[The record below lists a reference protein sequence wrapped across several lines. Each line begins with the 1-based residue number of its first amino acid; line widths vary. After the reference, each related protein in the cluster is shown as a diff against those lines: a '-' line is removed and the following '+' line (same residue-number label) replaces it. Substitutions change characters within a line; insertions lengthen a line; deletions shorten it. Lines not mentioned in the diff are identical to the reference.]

1 MAKLGSS
8 FQLRRRKKL
17 TLRLI
22 SITILISLSLP
33 LWAQEQSVQP
43 GINRAYVNPRFDEWV
58 ARFERPGRE
67 IYDKRHQIVAATG
80 VEAGMAVADI
90 GAGTGLFTR
99 LFSPRVG
106 PDGRVIAVDISRVFI
121 DNILRIA
128 HQQGLTNVEGI
139 VNSPRNVSLPAD
151 SIDVAFL
158 CDTYHHF
165 EYPVSTMR
173 SIHRALRPGGT
184 MVVIDFRRIAGE
196 SSPWVMRHVRT
207 GQDTVIQE
215 IEAAGFQ
222 LLENQGFLKT
232 NYFLRF
238 KKG

>member
-1 MAKLGSS
+1 MAELGSS

-43 GINRAYVNPRFDEWV
+43 GINRPYVNPRFGEWV